1 MKNRGNDM
9 TTMVHARPMMLQAD
23 ESHAGWHTALAWL
36 QSAAALALR
45 FALAV
50 PFYRSGLTK
59 WAGFLSLAPT
69 TNFLFESQFKLHI
82 FGAEY
87 AYPFPDL
94 MATASAVGEIVF
106 PVLLVL
112 GIATRFA
119 ALGTLGMTV
128 IIFLTYPQNWPSEG
142 LPWAA
147 MSLVIVA
154 FGPGRIAVDALVAR
168 LLRH

>member
-1 MKNRGNDM
+1 M
-9 TTMVHARPMMLQAD
+9 TTIMVHAQPITPQSGEAA
-23 ESHAGWHTALAWL
+23 AGWLAALAWL

-59 WAGFLSLAPT
+59 WDGFLSLAPT

-82 FGAEY
+82 LGAEY
-87 AYPFPDL
+87 PFPLPDL
-94 MATASAVGEIVF
+94 MATLSAVGEIVL